1 MASAHPVQ
9 SAPNPREPVT
19 NFAEHYRNPDDYLYL
34 LVDGQ
39 AECALDH
46 PLSVPSLIESL
57 GASAVMRVLRPDLS
71 HSPECCPALIQ
82 LAAPGEEVSP
92 HYLELSARYA
102 EWDLGYNQRYICGW
116 LASEQPLEVIAS
128 HIVTRC
134 ETIASEDGWPSPWFE
149 PLRLELLVGA
159 MGPQAGDLLGPIRL
173 WLFPVSWEEGYTQ
186 IRSTHYFPDSG
197 LPKLVRETQQLA
209 PVIRRFLG
217 VWRYAVENPPVF
229 APWGWRG
236 KSVLPPQAGV
246 HGFRLIRD
254 ARRLGLKDAGDLV
267 SLSLNR
273 VLLHPDLPQHPEIQ
287 QIIAQARKGAI
298 QLRSHFATCSDS
310 FWKRIVVDLPRAKDY
325 S

>member
-116 LASEQPLEVIAS
+116 LVSEQPLEVIAS

-134 ETIASEDGWPSPWFE
+134 ETTASEDGSPSPWFE

-159 MGPQAGDLLGPIRL
+159 MGAQAGDLLGPIRL

-186 IRSTHYFPDSG
+186 IRSTHYFPDSE

-217 VWRYAVENPPVF
+217 VWRYAVQNPPVF

-254 ARRLGLKDAGDLV
+254 ARRLGLKDSRDLIV
-267 SLSLNR
+267 LSLHR
-273 VLLHPDLPQHPEIQ
+273 VFYHPDLPQHPDIQ
-287 QIIAQARKGAI
+287 KAIAQVRAGDRD
-298 QLRSHFATCSDS
+298 LMSHFTKYPPND
-310 FWKRIVVDLPRAKDY
+310 WKRIFAELPRAEDY

>member
-1 MASAHPVQ
+1 MT
-9 SAPNPREPVT
+9 RESVT
-19 NFAEHYRNPDDYLYL
+19 NFAEQSRNPDDYLYL

-116 LASEQPLEVIAS
+116 LASEQPLDVIAS

-134 ETIASEDGWPSPWFE
+134 ETNASEDGGPSPWFE

-159 MGPQAGDLLGPIRL
+159 MGAQAGDLLGPIRL
-173 WLFPVSWEEGYTQ
+173 WLFPVSWQEGYTQ
-186 IRSTHYFPDSG
+186 IRSTHYFPDSE
-197 LPKLVRETQQLA
+197 LPQLARQTQQLA
-209 PVIRRFLG
+209 PVIRRFLA

-229 APWGWRG
+229 APWRWKG

-254 ARRLGLKDAGDLV
+254 ARRLGLKDSRDLI
-267 SLSLNR
+267 SLSLYR
-273 VLLHPDLPQHPEIQ
+273 VFLHPDLPQHPEIQ

-298 QLRSHFATCSDS
+298 NLHDHFTSCSDS
-310 FWKRIVVDLPRAKDY
+310 FWKRIVAELPRAEDY

>member
-1 MASAHPVQ
+1 MT
-9 SAPNPREPVT
+9 REAIT
-19 NFAEHYRNPDDYLYL
+19 NFAGQYRKPNDYLYL

-57 GASAVMRVLRPDLS
+57 GASAVTRVLRPDLS
-71 HSPECCPALIQ
+71 HTPEICPALVQ
-82 LAAPGEEVSP
+82 LAVPGEHVSP
-92 HYLELSARYA
+92 HYLELSAAYA

-128 HIVTRC
+128 HIATCC

-159 MGPQAGDLLGPIRL
+159 MGTQAGDLLRAIRL
-173 WLFPVSWEEGYTQ
+173 WLFPVSWGGYTQ
-186 IRSTHYFPDSG
+186 MRSTAYFHDLE
-197 LPKLVRETQQLA
+197 LPQLVRETQQLA

-217 VWRYAVENPPVF
+217 LWRDAVENPPVF
-229 APWGWRG
+229 APWGWKG

-254 ARRLGLKDAGDLV
+254 ARRLGLKDSRDLIA
-267 SLSLNR
+267 LSLHR
-273 VLLHPDLPQHPEIQ
+273 VVYHPDLPQHPDIQ
-287 QIIAQARKGAI
+287 KAIAQARAGDRD
-298 QLRSHFATCSDS
+298 LLSHFTKYTPND
-310 FWKRIVVDLPRAKDY
+310 WKRIVAELPRAEDY